1 MRSAKITF
9 KSLSHETCLVLG
21 SLSETLG
28 KRPSEFFEWNS
39 EEEWQE
45 RLFFDIKIISEYK
58 EAESKEMDKL
68 KRRR

>member
-1 MRSAKITF
+1 M
-9 KSLSHETCLVLG
+9 LG

-28 KRPSEFFEWNS
+28 KRPSEFFNWNS

-45 RLFFDIKIISEYK
+45 RLFFDIKVISEYK
-58 EAESKEMDKL
+58 EAESKEINKS